1 MALWSIQP
9 PPPHSP
15 RPPVPSP
22 VRVTA
27 NNPAKSTG
35 GDLHYLGA
43 SEALGLFR
51 SRELS
56 PVEHLEAILERIDA
70 LNPRVNAL
78 TEQLADEARTL
89 ARNAEQQYRH
99 GGDLAPLLGLPVAA
113 KEKHSLAGHVLSN
126 GLVAQRHV
134 VANADHPVISRIRL
148 AGGIV
153 HARTTTP
160 EFCCATVTH
169 SPLWGVTR
177 NPFNLDLSPGGS
189 SGGSGAA
196 LAAGFAPLATGS
208 DIAGST
214 RLPAAFTGTVGFKAP
229 YGRVPGVAP
238 LAADQY
244 RGDGPMARTVADAAL
259 LANVMAGPQAGDH
272 ASLAATAP
280 LAGAWA
286 SVEGMRIAL
295 CIRLG
300 DYLVDPDV
308 EANTRAVAA
317 ALASAG
323 AIVEEVELPWTTAE
337 IHRVSFTHF
346 GHILGPAMEDETRGA
361 ESELAA
367 YTVQFMHD
375 ARAAAAGS
383 RFLDGLIAETRL
395 QGELAAVM
403 TGFDALICPTSAVA
417 GLSAD
422 GDYLDGLSTG
432 GEHLEHYWQG
442 HMTVPFN
449 IANRCPVLAVPSGM
463 ARCGIP
469 TGVQIVGHPCDD
481 DTVFRVGAA
490 VEAVRPWAHRYP
502 MTSASLLDG

>member
-1 MALWSIQP
+1 MS
-9 PPPHSP
+9 S
-15 RPPVPSP
+15 
-22 VRVTA
+22 
-27 NNPAKSTG
+27 NTG
-35 GDLHYLGA
+35 TDLHYLGA

-56 PVEHLEAILERIDA
+56 PVELLEAVLQRIDA
-70 LNPRVNAL
+70 VNPQVNAL
-78 TEQLADEARTL
+78 TEQLVDEARES
-89 ARNAEQQYRH
+89 ARNAERQYRV
-99 GGDLAPLLGLPVAA
+99 GGTVAPLLGLPVAA

-126 GLVAQRHV
+126 GLVAQRQV
-134 VANADHPVISRIRL
+134 VARANHPVISRIRS

-153 HARTTTP
+153 HTRTTTP

-177 NPFNLDLSPGGS
+177 NPFNLELSPGGS

-238 LAADQY
+238 LSADHY
-244 RGDGPMARTVADAAL
+244 RGDGPMSRSVADTAL
-259 LANVMAGPQAGDH
+259 LANIMAGQHSGDH
-272 ASLAATAP
+272 TSLATAAP
-280 LAGAWA
+280 LPGEWA
-286 SVEGMRIAL
+286 SVAGLRIAL

-317 ALASAG
+317 ALEGAG

-346 GHILGPAMEDETRGA
+346 GHILGPAMEDETRA
-361 ESELAA
+361 ARSQLAA
-367 YTVQFMHD
+367 YTVQFMAD
-375 ARAAAAGS
+375 ARAAAAGT
-383 RFLDGLIAETRL
+383 RFLDGLTAETRM

-403 TGFDALICPTSAVA
+403 TGFDTLICPTSAIA
-417 GLSAD
+417 ALKAD
-422 GDYLDGLSTG
+422 GHYLDGISAG
-432 GEHLEHYWQG
+432 GEHLEHYWQA

-463 ARCGIP
+463 ADCGIP
-469 TGVQIVGHPCDD
+469 TGVQIVGHPFDD
-481 DTVFRVGAA
+481 DTVFRIGAT
-490 VEAVRPWAHRYP
+490 VEIVRPWAHRY
-502 MTSASLLDG
+502 AQIGG

>member
-1 MALWSIQP
+1 MPNRTQ
-9 PPPHSP
+9 SP
-15 RPPVPSP
+15 ATTSNR
-22 VRVTA
+22 
-27 NNPAKSTG
+27 TG
-35 GDLHYLGA
+35 TGTGTDLHYLGA
-43 SEALGLFR
+43 SDALGLFR
-51 SRELS
+51 SGEIS
-56 PVEHLEAILERIDA
+56 PVDLLEAVLTRIEA
-70 LNPRVNAL
+70 VNPRVNAL
-78 TEQLADEARTL
+78 TEQLVDQARQSART
-89 ARNAEQQYRH
+89 AERQYRTE
-99 GGDLAPLLGLPVAA
+99 GILPPLLGLPVAA
-113 KEKHSLAGHVLSN
+113 KEKHSLTGHVLSN
-126 GLVAQRHV
+126 GLVAQSAV
-134 VANADHPVISRIRL
+134 LASADHPVISRIRL

-238 LAADQY
+238 LSADHY
-244 RGDGPMARTVADAAL
+244 RGDSPMARTVADAAL
-259 LANVMAGPQAGDH
+259 LANVLAGQHPGDH
-272 ASLAATAP
+272 ASLATTTSLP
-280 LAGAWA
+280 DRWA
-286 SVEGMRIAL
+286 SVEGLRIAL

-300 DYLVDPDV
+300 DYLVDSDV

-317 ALASAG
+317 ALVAAG

-361 ESELAA
+361 KSQLAA
-367 YTVQFMHD
+367 YTVQFMKD
-375 ARAAAAGS
+375 ARAAAADN
-383 RFLDGLIAETRL
+383 RFLDGLTAETRM

-417 GLSAD
+417 ALKAD
-422 GDYLDGLSTG
+422 GHYLDGISVS
-432 GEHLEHYWQG
+432 GERLEHYWQA

-463 ARCGIP
+463 ADCGIP
-469 TGVQIVGHPCDD
+469 TGVQIVGHPFDD

-490 VEAVRPWAHRYP
+490 VEMVRPWTHRYALV
-502 MTSASLLDG
+502 ASPAS